1 VPAMRPIC
9 LAILV
14 GALPCFAAEEWADVE
29 SLLTRETI
37 SRLER
42 GDVILFKK
50 RTKDAKG
57 RSLGRGRVVALVNR
71 PFDQVW
77 DHLCRIEDH
86 PQFMPRLVDI
96 EVYEVDGD
104 TRGTKETVAL
114 PFKKVCYHII
124 QKTEKDTGTL
134 TWRLD
139 RTKKNDI
146 RDTSG
151 TWRLKPHGEGR
162 CIVAYSAVVDSG
174 MFLPK
179 VLESF
184 LMTYNLPDIVQA
196 LKKRAESDGTYT
208 KRGWKRRQGARD

>member
-1 VPAMRPIC
+1 MRRLSLVI
-9 LAILV
+9 LAA
-14 GALPCFAAEEWADVE
+14 ALPCFAAEEWADVE
-29 SLLTRETI
+29 SLLTPETI

-50 RTKDAKG
+50 RTKDAQG
-57 RSLGRGRVVALVNR
+57 RSLGKGRVVALVNR

-77 DHLCRIEDH
+77 DHLCRFEDH
-86 PQFMPRLVDI
+86 PEFMPRLVDI
-96 EVYEVDGD
+96 ELYQVDGD

-124 QKTEKDTGTL
+124 QKPDKETGTL

-139 RTKKNDI
+139 RTKENDI

-151 TWRLKPHGEGR
+151 TWRLKPHGEDR

-174 MFLPK
+174 MFVPK
-179 VLESF
+179 ILENF
-184 LMTYNLPDIVQA
+184 LMTYNLPDIVKA
-196 LKKRAESDGTYT
+196 LKKRAESDGAYT
-208 KRGWKRRQGARD
+208 KPGWKRRQGAKD